1 MGFAAVILLS
11 TISVYCV
18 AGFANSTTVSQPTAP
33 QKRKSLLR
41 VPASVRIPDCYFVNV
56 RQGISESELHELV
69 EDLRA
74 RDAND
79 SMPGF
84 SAQVMFVITK
94 LGYGFSAKLSA
105 EALDY
110 VSQPSNFVH
119 VRIDRGCL

>member
-1 MGFAAVILLS
+1 MGFAALIFLS
-11 TISVYCV
+11 AISVWA
-18 AGFANSTTVSQPTAP
+18 AGFADSSTVSQPITP
-33 QKRKSLLR
+33 QKRKALLR
-41 VPASVRIPDCYFVNV
+41 VPASVRIPDCYFVNI
-56 RQGISESELHELV
+56 RQAVSESEIQQLV

-79 SMPGF
+79 SMPDF

-110 VSQPSNFVH
+110 VSRPP
-119 VRIDRGCL
+119 

>member
-1 MGFAAVILLS
+1 MDFAAVILLS
-11 TISVYCV
+11 SISLCCA
-18 AGFANSTTVSQPTAP
+18 AGFANSTTVSLPTTP

-56 RQGISESELHELV
+56 RQAVSESEIHQLV
-69 EDLRA
+69 EDLRS

-79 SMPGF
+79 SMPDF

-110 VSQPSNFVH
+110 VSRPS
-119 VRIDRGCL
+119 